1 MIRMLNYIKRNGT
14 LKDWKQLQE
23 EYPDKWAIITNMK
36 YNKNQELI
44 RFDLIAICTVDERTE
59 YLRKLFKENIEFE
72 TVRTIVF

>member
-1 MIRMLNYIKRNGT
+1 
-14 LKDWKQLQE
+14 
-23 EYPDKWAIITNMK
+23 MK

-44 RFDLIAICTVDERTE
+44 RFDLIAICMVAERTE